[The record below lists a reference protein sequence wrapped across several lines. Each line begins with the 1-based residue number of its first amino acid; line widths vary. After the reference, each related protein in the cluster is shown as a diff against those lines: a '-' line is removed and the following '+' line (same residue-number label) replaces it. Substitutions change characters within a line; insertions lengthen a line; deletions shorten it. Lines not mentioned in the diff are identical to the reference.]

1 MVHLAPLTP
10 AWPAD
15 LFGGG
20 TNIDLKNARNR
31 IQSRSYKVC
40 AIYYHECA
48 YIWRSRNALALG
60 AYVYHGLATKVNN
73 VLPVQIRKCMENV
86 TPSCRLIA
94 DGKLVLI
101 QHSLGVALSFFDQAI
116 PGTNQPA
123 ADMKLK

>member
-1 MVHLAPLTP
+1 MSNPDFCNMVHFAPLTP

-20 TNIDLKNARNR
+20 ANINLKNARNH
-31 IQSRSYKVC
+31 IQSRSYYVC

-48 YIWRSRNALALG
+48 YIWRSRNALALS

-86 TPSCRLIA
+86 TPSCRLIHPYA
-94 DGKLVLI
+94 CF
-101 QHSLGVALSFFDQAI
+101 LSSMGI
-116 PGTNQPA
+116 INNQ
-123 ADMKLK
+123 